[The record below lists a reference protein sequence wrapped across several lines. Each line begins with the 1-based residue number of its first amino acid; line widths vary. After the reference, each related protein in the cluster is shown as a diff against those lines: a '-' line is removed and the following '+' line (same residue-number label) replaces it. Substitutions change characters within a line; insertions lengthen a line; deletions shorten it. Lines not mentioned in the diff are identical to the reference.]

1 MANQLPTLLDIAL
14 KNQSQLLEL
23 LEGADYC
30 LDWRSDPSD
39 WSLREVVYHLLDTP
53 TGGLP
58 LVVKGMMSGELKEY
72 DLWGNLTNMT
82 PEREGYDL
90 ERVRQDVKDFSR
102 DLKLALAGARDSDL
116 FDRKV
121 LVHIK
126 TGGADQERTLHR
138 MLERGFDIHWQ
149 EHLPQVKELREAL
162 GL

>member
-1 MANQLPTLLDIAL
+1 MTSQLHTLLETAL
-14 KNQSQLLEL
+14 KNQSQLLEM

-39 WSLREVVYHLLDTP
+39 WSLREIVYHLLDTP
-53 TGGLP
+53 AGGLP

-82 PEREGYDL
+82 PERAGYDL
-90 ERVRQDVKDFSR
+90 DRVRQDVRDFSR
-102 DLKLALAGARDSDL
+102 DLKLALADAGDSDL
-116 FDRKV
+116 LDRKV
-121 LVHIK
+121 LVRMK
-126 TGGADQERTLHR
+126 TGGDDQERTLHR

-149 EHLPQVKELREAL
+149 EHLPQVRELREAL